1 MIVIIISIGRL
12 VRVIVGPS
20 ERSEAG
26 LHHSKH
32 REVLPHLLKTSFSM
46 VFGFDILF
54 FDFPREYVDKK
65 AKAVKITDDS
75 TCRRAKRPFKGC
87 TLPLNYS
94 KSAYILKWSA
104 PNLDRW

>member
-46 VFGFDILF
+46 VFGFDILL
-54 FDFPREYVDKK
+54 FDFPREQVRWKDLRGRKSGGSE
-65 AKAVKITDDS
+65 DN
-75 TCRRAKRPFKGC
+75 RR
-87 TLPLNYS
+87 
-94 KSAYILKWSA
+94 
-104 PNLDRW
+104 